1 MATLKD
7 LSGLKELGDYIREQ
21 RSSSQISL
29 RQLAAM
35 AGVSNPYLSQIER
48 GLRKPS
54 ADILAQIAKGLSV
67 SAEAMYV
74 QAGILD
80 ERAGDPHVSAAILG
94 DQGLTDRQKHVLLEI
109 YDSFAA
115 ENDERRASAP
125 QHAAPAAPAA
135 PAAEVPVVATEPPSA
150 PAAATTKATN
160 AAKKATKASATK
172 AGGPRNAAA
181 KKAASTSKRPAKK
194 ATKKAVS
201 KKAATK
207 ATSTDA

>member
-7 LSGLKELGDYIREQ
+7 LAGLKELGDYIREQ
-21 RSSSQISL
+21 RNSSQISL

-80 ERAGDPHVSAAILG
+80 ERAGDPHVAAAIMG

-115 ENDERRASAP
+115 ENDERRASTP
-125 QHAAPAAPAA
+125 SPAAPAA
-135 PAAEVPVVATEPPSA
+135 PAAEVPFVATEPPTA
-150 PAAATTKATN
+150 PVGKTTKTTKTTKAAPKAAKKTTRTSATKSAAGQRKT
-160 AAKKATKASATK
+160 AAKKATAT
-172 AGGPRNAAA
+172 
-181 KKAASTSKRPAKK
+181 SSRPAKK
-194 ATKKAVS
+194 ATKKA
-201 KKAATK
+201 AAK
-207 ATSTDA
+207 STSAGA